1 MDSDGPRLSAQ
12 AQAARNKMRRSF
24 KVKSVAIVGIIVA
37 TYALYVE
44 NRLKD
49 PFYQPGCSASWTGGD
64 CATVFKSS
72 YGHILSHW
80 GIVPKGSVLDLSL
93 PILGLVLYGSYWCA
107 ISISS
112 PFPFRE
118 EIFLTAAIG
127 GGCFSIYL
135 LYVIKVILQEF
146 CIVCFSFHC
155 CNFAILILAILEY
168 RNPEVKKA
176 KKAD

>member
-1 MDSDGPRLSAQ
+1 
-12 AQAARNKMRRSF
+12 MRRSL
-24 KVKSVAIVGIIVA
+24 KVKAVATVGIIVA

-80 GIVPKGSVLDLSL
+80 GIVPKGSLLDLSL
-93 PILGLVLYGSYWCA
+93 PILGLLLYGSYLCA
-107 ISISS
+107 ISISR

-118 EIFLTAAIG
+118 ELFLSAAIG
-127 GGCFSIYL
+127 GGGFSIYL
-135 LYVIKVILQEF
+135 LYVIKVILQE
-146 CIVCFSFHC
+146 
-155 CNFAILILAILEY
+155 
-168 RNPEVKKA
+168 KT
-176 KKAD
+176 ADIFFFVPKTTCVATLLFWYLPSWSIEIQRSRKSLTELYGKQDSVN